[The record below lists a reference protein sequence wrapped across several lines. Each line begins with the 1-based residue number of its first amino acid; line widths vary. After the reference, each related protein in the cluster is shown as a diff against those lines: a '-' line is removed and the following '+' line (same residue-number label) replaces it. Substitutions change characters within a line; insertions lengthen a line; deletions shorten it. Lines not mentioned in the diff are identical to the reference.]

1 MTRHQKNFLPTA
13 KISKS
18 KHIPQMEVS
27 GATAMWTRPDT
38 GDSPVSY
45 PLPTYS
51 AAKGL
56 FESVVRI
63 ETVDIVPTRVEICA
77 PVVYHNYAT
86 NYGGPL
92 RKSDAFKSGSS
103 YQMIATVLINV
114 CYRLYAEIRPSN
126 CNKKLSD
133 KAQHQAVKR
142 LNAVHACQDIFNR
155 RLEKGQWHD
164 TPFLGLRE
172 FIPDYMGEFREVTKV
187 QDNVSFD
194 LPSFLF
200 SVFDSSGDKK
210 PVFKSDV
217 KVRNGRLVY
226 AE

>member
-1 MTRHQKNFLPTA
+1 MKDYL
-13 KISKS
+13 I
-18 KHIPQMEVS
+18 QMEVS
-27 GATAMWTRPDT
+27 GPTAMWTRPDT

-63 ETVDIVPTRVEICA
+63 ETVEIVPTKVEICA

-92 RKSDAFKSGSS
+92 RKADAIKTGSS
-103 YQMIATVLINV
+103 YQMVATVLINV
-114 CYRLYAEIRPSN
+114 CYRLYAEVRQARYSKP
-126 CNKKLSD
+126 LSD
-133 KAQHQAVKR
+133 KAQAQASKR
-142 LNAVHACQDIFNR
+142 LNALHVCQDMFYR

-172 FIPDYMGEFREVTKV
+172 FMPNYIGPFRETTRVHEE
-187 QDNVSFD
+187 VSLD

-200 SVFDSSGDKK
+200 SVFEPSGNKQ
-210 PVFKSDV
+210 PVFKPDV
-217 KVRNGRLVY
+217 RVRKGRLDY

>member
-1 MTRHQKNFLPTA
+1 MKTYS
-13 KISKS
+13 I
-18 KHIPQMEVS
+18 QMEVS
-27 GATAMWTRPDT
+27 GPTAMWTRPDT

-45 PLPTYS
+45 PLPTFS

-63 ETVDIVPTRVEICA
+63 ETVDIVPTKVEICA

-114 CYRLYAEIRPSN
+114 CYRLYAEIRTSN
-126 CNKKLSD
+126 LNRQLSV
-133 KAQHQAVKR
+133 KAQHQASKR
-142 LNAVHACQDIFNR
+142 LNAVHACQEMFNR

-164 TPFLGLRE
+164 TPCLGLRE
-172 FIPDYMGEFREVTKV
+172 FVPDYMGVFRETTQVL
-187 QDNVSFD
+187 DNVSFNI
-194 LPSFLF
+194 PSFLF

-217 KVRNGRLVY
+217 KVKNGRHIY